1 MKSNRENGLDLM
13 RIIAAVFVVM
23 VHCGALLYVNAA
35 ELDTAAISLYMVL
48 AVFAKSCV
56 SFFFMVS
63 GAFLLSSPRT
73 QDIKAFYKK
82 TFKRLCVPT
91 IVFLLLYF
99 AYDIAQT
106 LMIGGDISTCFDTF
120 VRGESGVHLWFMFV
134 MIGLYLAAPMI
145 QHLKDKIS
153 LRAFTVTAVVLVLV
167 GFLGEST
174 SPHYLDWDLGFIGGS
189 LGVFMLGYSLYTK
202 LHENKSAGKAVLF
215 LIPALVITFVQ
226 SRLMFNRVCG
236 DVPVLKDLFSMK
248 DQSPI
253 IALIA
258 VLLMAFALSLPIKK
272 SFHKLGA
279 LTYGVYLVHLFFVY
293 IGKYVFSAVKG
304 VPANAL
310 VLSIPEFLLMSVIV
324 SVVSFA
330 VTALFYKVFGKKKT
344 ASKEAK

>member
-1 MKSNRENGLDLM
+1 M
-13 RIIAAVFVVM
+13 RIIAAVFVVA
-23 VHCGALLYVNAA
+23 VHCGALLYVNATDFNLSA
-35 ELDTAAISLYMVL
+35 VSLYMVI
-48 AVFAKSCV
+48 AVFAKACV

-63 GAFLLSSPRT
+63 GAFLISSPRT
-73 QDIKAFYKK
+73 QDVKTFYRK

-91 IVFLLLYF
+91 IVFWLLYF
-99 AYDIAQT
+99 AFDIVQT
-106 LMIGGDISTCFDTF
+106 LITGGDLSSCIIAFI
-120 VRGESGVHLWFMFV
+120 RGESGAHLWFMFV
-134 MIGLYLAAPMI
+134 LIGLYLAAPMI

-153 LRAFTVTAVVLVLV
+153 LKAFTLTAAALVLI
-167 GFLGEST
+167 GFFSEST
-174 SPHYLDWDLGFIGGS
+174 SPHFLDWDIGFIGCS

-202 LHENKSAGKAVLF
+202 LHEKKSAWKSVLF
-215 LIPALVITFVQ
+215 LILALVVTFGQ
-226 SRLMFNRVCG
+226 AAMMMLKVCG

-253 IALIA
+253 IALVA
-258 VLLMAFALSLPIKK
+258 VLLMAFALLLPVKK

-330 VTALFYKVFGKKKT
+330 VTALFYKVFGKKKITT
-344 ASKEAK
+344 ASNEAK